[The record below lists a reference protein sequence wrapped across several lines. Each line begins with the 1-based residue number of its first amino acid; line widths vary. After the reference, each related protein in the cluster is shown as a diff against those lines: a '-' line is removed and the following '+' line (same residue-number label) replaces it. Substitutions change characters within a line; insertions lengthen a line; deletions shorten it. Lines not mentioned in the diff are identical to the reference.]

1 MVSLS
6 FDNLLYCLFSMK
18 YINLKSDDKLSS
30 NFKNYV
36 DSNIAIINSIND
48 ISESPE
54 IVVLEGYL
62 LLVTRKG
69 DAKLRISHRDVELSR
84 GVALVCTPNILVETD
99 EISDD
104 LDIFGCFVETAFAQK
119 AMRELNISYL
129 GIQQSYGITHLSD
142 NDLQAVESYHY
153 LLARKL
159 KMERSE
165 LINRTLYH
173 LIHTTALELY
183 SMFLKDESRF
193 SDIVSVYNS
202 AEQIFRD
209 FLVILR
215 SHDHTVRSV
224 NEVADMLGISSK
236 YFSCICKRITGKT
249 ALEIINEEVFN
260 RAKIRLRDPKQNIKQ
275 IALELGF
282 ANQSHFGTFIR
293 RMTGKSPIHLRA
305 PKEKKKRS

>member
-1 MVSLS
+1 
-6 FDNLLYCLFSMK
+6 MK
-18 YINLKSDDKLSS
+18 YINLKLENQLST
-30 NFKNYV
+30 NLKNYV
-36 DSNIAIINSIND
+36 DSNIAIITSVKD

-54 IVVLEGYL
+54 VVVLEGYL
-62 LLVTRKG
+62 LIVARRG
-69 DAKLRISHRDVELSR
+69 EAKIRVSHRNVMLSR
-84 GVALVCTPNILVETD
+84 GTALVCTPNILLET
-99 EISDD
+99 ETVSDD
-104 LDIFGCFVETAFAQK
+104 LDIFGCFVETSFAQK

-129 GIQQSYGITHLSD
+129 GIQQSYGIAHLSD
-142 NDLQAVESYHY
+142 DDLQALESYHL

-159 KMERSE
+159 KMERSD
-165 LINRTLYH
+165 LTNRILYH
-173 LIHTTALELY
+173 LIHTIALELH

-224 NEVADMLGISSK
+224 NEVADKLGISSK

-275 IALELGF
+275 IALDLGF

-305 PKEKKKRS
+305 PKENKHRS

>member
-1 MVSLS
+1 MWFPYDL
-6 FDNLLYCLFSMK
+6 NLLSITFSMK
-18 YINLKSDDKLSS
+18 YINLKTDNHLLS
-30 NFKNYV
+30 NLNNYV
-36 DSNIAIINSIND
+36 DSNIAIINSVKD

-54 IVVLEGYL
+54 VVVLEGYL
-62 LLVTRKG
+62 LIVTREGK
-69 DAKLRISHRDVELSR
+69 ARLKVSHRNVELSR
-84 GVALVCTPNILVETD
+84 GVALVCTPNILLETD

-104 LDIFGCFVETAFAQK
+104 LDIFGCFVETSFAQK
-119 AMRELNISYL
+119 SMRELNISYL
-129 GIQQSYGITHLSD
+129 GILQSYGIAHLSED
-142 NDLQAVESYHY
+142 DLQALESYHL

-159 KMERSE
+159 KMERSD
-165 LINRTLYH
+165 LNNRTLYH

-193 SDIVSVYNS
+193 SDIVSEYNS

-215 SHDHTVRSV
+215 SNDRTVRSV

-249 ALEIINEEVFN
+249 ALEIINEEVLN

-282 ANQSHFGTFIR
+282 SNQSHFGTFIR
-293 RMTGKSPIHLRA
+293 RMTGQSPIHLRA
-305 PKEKKKRS
+305 PKGKESL